1 MIILRL
7 LGFVVLLM
15 ILKYLQSEAGFL
27 LGNFEYKWKK
37 YMVIV
42 PGLLFFFLR
51 NLVSWVP
58 RLDSSQDLILK
69 NIWKN
74 KEMDITSNSYG
85 LL

>member
-1 MIILRL
+1 
-7 LGFVVLLM
+7 
-15 ILKYLQSEAGFL
+15 
-27 LGNFEYKWKK
+27 
-37 YMVIV
+37 MVIV

-74 KEMDITSNSYG
+74 KEMDIISNSYG